1 MEHASRQDTEAA
13 GLAARREPD
22 NVVEG
27 PGWGS
32 SSMLTLYW
40 PSLSAAL
47 LAAHVLANIVWV
59 GALLSETVLLSRAA
73 WHSDPADAG
82 TFARRLHIRL
92 AIPAFLASVAAGLA
106 LLLPGRY
113 LYVRMPW
120 MYAKLGFA
128 LAVIVLHHMIGARAR
143 RVANGQ
149 VHASK
154 GTWALGWLTFL
165 AAGGAVLFA
174 IARSTP

>member
-1 MEHASRQDTEAA
+1 M
-13 GLAARREPD
+13 P
-22 NVVEG
+22 
-27 PGWGS
+27 
-32 SSMLTLYW
+32 TLYW

-47 LAAHVLANIVWV
+47 LAAHVLANIVWI

-82 TFARRLHIRL
+82 TFARGLHTRL
-92 AIPAFLASVAAGLA
+92 AIPAFLASVATGLA
-106 LLLPGRY
+106 RLLPGRY
-113 LYVRMPW
+113 LYERMPW

-128 LAVIVLHHMIGARAR
+128 LAVIVLHHVIGARAR

-149 VHASK
+149 VRASK
-154 GTWALGWLTFL
+154 GTWALGWLTLL

-174 IARSTP
+174 IAKSTP

>member
-1 MEHASRQDTEAA
+1 M
-13 GLAARREPD
+13 
-22 NVVEG
+22 G
-27 PGWGS
+27 PGLGFNQRP
-32 SSMLTLYW
+32 MLTLYW

-47 LAAHVLANIVWV
+47 LAAHVLANIVWI
-59 GALLSETVLLSRAA
+59 GALLSESVLLSRAA

-82 TFARRLHIRL
+82 TFARRLHTHL

-106 LLLPGRY
+106 RLLPGRY
-113 LYVRMPW
+113 LYARMPW

-149 VHASK
+149 VRASE

-174 IARSTP
+174 IAKSTP